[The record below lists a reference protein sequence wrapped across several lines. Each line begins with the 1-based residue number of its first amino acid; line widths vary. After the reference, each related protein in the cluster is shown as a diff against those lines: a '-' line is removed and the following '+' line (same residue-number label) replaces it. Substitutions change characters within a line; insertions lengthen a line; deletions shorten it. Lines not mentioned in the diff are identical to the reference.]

1 MSVVARLQCRQMQ
14 TLFRPDIAGDHV
26 IIGTKRAAWA
36 IPLRLGG
43 EPEST
48 HMSWADS
55 MRATAL
61 AALAGQKAPA
71 RRIFSGGSSSWLP
84 QDVWLT
90 RAKQPRERSQPAS
103 VRDPASP
110 TRKLAARND

>member
-1 MSVVARLQCRQMQ
+1 
-14 TLFRPDIAGDHV
+14 
-26 IIGTKRAAWA
+26 
-36 IPLRLGG
+36 
-43 EPEST
+43 
-48 HMSWADS
+48 